1 MAASAIAVHPE
12 AINDAQQ
19 AYQWYRDRNEI
30 AANAFRSEVE
40 RAIDLISKSP
50 RRWPAYLHGT
60 CRYLLMRFPFGIVYR
75 HTGPSVQILAVAHG
89 RRKPGYWRDR

>member
-19 AYQWYRDRNEI
+19 AYQWYRLRNEI
-30 AANAFRSEVE
+30 AANAFRFEVE

-60 CRYLLMRFPFGIVYR
+60 RRYLLMRFPFSIVYR
-75 HTGPSVQILAVAHG
+75 HTDPGVQILAIAHG